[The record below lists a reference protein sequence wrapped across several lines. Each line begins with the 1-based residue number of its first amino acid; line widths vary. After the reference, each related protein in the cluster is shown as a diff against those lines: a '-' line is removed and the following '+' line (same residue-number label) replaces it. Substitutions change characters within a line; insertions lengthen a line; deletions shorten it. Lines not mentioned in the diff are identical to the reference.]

1 MVVGCVPE
9 HDGQILLC
17 KRAIEPRSGYWPVP
31 AGFMELGETVA
42 DAARRETQEEACAD
56 VELGSLLAVVNIVRA
71 GQVHI
76 FYRASLPEP
85 KFASGSES
93 WRSLVPGSPCSTSN
107 PPPRPA
113 AEGRGT
119 GGVWLFVCAGPS
131 MLLVGWSP
139 ATLGIDALIKSL
151 QASAQAH
158 TLARLALERLV
169 LLLLPRLALLPPVLG
184 VADVVVFVLVLPKN
198 LDVSQLNDGKKVADD
213 GKNVD
218 FTSSG
223 RSLPRAFSRR
233 A

>member
-17 KRAIEPRSGYWPVP
+17 KRAIEPRSGYWTVP

-93 WRSLVPGSPCSTSN
+93 LDVR
-107 PPPRPA
+107 
-113 AEGRGT
+113 
-119 GGVWLFVCAGPS
+119 LFP
-131 MLLVGWSP
+131 
-139 ATLGIDALIKSL
+139 IDALPWDEIAFPSIVI
-151 QASAQAH
+151 
-158 TLARLALERLV
+158 ALRQYLE
-169 LLLLPRLALLPPVLG
+169 
-184 VADVVVFVLVLPKN
+184 
-198 LDVSQLNDGKKVADD
+198 Q
-213 GKNVD
+213 
-218 FTSSG
+218 
-223 RSLPRAFSRR
+223 RATGLEHVHEETVG
-233 A
+233 